1 MSQERKELMKVIVT
15 IHQTELYTSYSGKD
29 TESHDDIVIAAG
41 SLENAITL
49 INALEPKVEEI
60 ELSVTVVDYDHRD
73 PKPEVSEDGDSE

>member
-1 MSQERKELMKVIVT
+1 MEHMKIKVT

-29 TESHDDIVIAAG
+29 TESHDDIVLTVG

-49 INALEPKVEEI
+49 ISALEPKVVEI

>member
-1 MSQERKELMKVIVT
+1 MEHMKVIVT

-29 TESHDDIVIAAG
+29 TESHDDIVLTAG

-60 ELSVTVVDYDHRD
+60 ELSVTVVDYDHRE
-73 PKPEVSEDGDSE
+73 PKPETSEDGDSE

>member
-1 MSQERKELMKVIVT
+1 MEHMKVIVT
-15 IHQTELYTSYSGKD
+15 IHQTERYTSYSGKD
-29 TESHDDIVIAAG
+29 TESHDDIVLTVG

-60 ELSVTVVDYDHRD
+60 ELSVKVADYDHRE